1 MQFKS
6 GRAVSTAIVA
16 VAIVVVVL
24 IVAVGVIVAIPGLTS
39 TKTFTTTSVIT
50 STATSTATT
59 ISTSIATTTST
70 VVSTTTTS
78 TSTSTSPTSKY
89 KLALLVG
96 GDETD
101 VGLNANG
108 IQVAQWIQSTYGWNV
123 SISRDVAYSDQSRII
138 TTYAQEGYNV
148 IWTDGNQFIGTT
160 EQIALQFPKTL
171 FVMTPTYD
179 GDNISSNVVA
189 VSAGYQATGY
199 YLAGV
204 LAGKMTHTNATGVIV
219 GQWAAALSLEFYA
232 YRAGVQSVNPN
243 AKTYLTVPGT
253 WSDPTIGYED
263 AQTMISTDH
272 VDILVPIADATGRGV
287 IAAATVQNVTLIGTV
302 EDQVELAPNNMM
314 TSVLLNTT
322 AFMQTV
328 VQHIQSG
335 TWSQI
340 GGKVIDMN
348 LGSLAPFHA
357 YDSIIPASVKTLLV
371 QTQQGINNGSI
382 QVPFIYTPNPPNT
395 P

>member
-1 MQFKS
+1 MNIQN
-6 GRAVSTAIVA
+6 GRAISTTVTVA
-16 VAIVVVVL
+16 VI
-24 IVAVGVIVAIPGLTS
+24 VIVLVAAAGIALVAAPGLTS
-39 TKTFTTTSVIT
+39 TKTVTSTVT
-50 STATSTATT
+50 STAQSSSA
-59 ISTSIATTTST
+59 STSSGQH
-70 VVSTTTTS
+70 
-78 TSTSTSPTSKY
+78 Y
-89 KLALLVG
+89 KLALILG

-108 IQVAQWIQSTYGWNV
+108 VKVAQWIGATYGWNV
-123 SISRDVAYSDQSRII
+123 SISRDVAYSDQNRVI

-148 IWTDGNQFIGTT
+148 IWTDGNQFIGAT
-160 EQIALQFPKTL
+160 EPIAAQFPHVL

-179 GDNISSNVVA
+179 GDNLTSNVVG
-189 VSAGYQATGY
+189 VGAGYQATGY

-204 LAGKMTHTNATGVIV
+204 LAGKMTHTNSTGVII
-219 GQWAAALSLEFYA
+219 GQWFAALSFEFYA
-232 YRAGVQSVNPN
+232 YQAGVHSVNPS
-243 AKTYLTVPGT
+243 AKVYLTVPGT
-253 WSDPTIGYED
+253 WADPTIGYQN
-263 AQTMISTDH
+263 AQTMISTNH

-287 IAAATVQNVTLIGTV
+287 IAAATVANVTLIGTV
-302 EDQVELAPNNMM
+302 EDQVTLAPSNMM

-328 VQHIQSG
+328 VQHILDG

-357 YDSIIPASVKTLLV
+357 YDSIIPTSVKTLLN
-371 QTQQGINNGSI
+371 QTEAGIKNGTI
-382 QVPFIYTPNPPNT
+382 QVPFTYTQNPPAT